1 MSLLAR
7 QDHESKARPA
17 IDPAEKLFDSGQVAE
32 QGEGLSDVIRV
43 CAGHEWRDKQCDWLI
58 RSACSIAGA
67 VNRRIDSAALS
78 LMMPEQHVRQEA
90 LAALGAAY
98 WHYSG
103 WPSDAVRDR
112 CTDPARGKRLTEGG
126 TGLEELADRAWGYLM
141 RFCNS
146 KMA

>member
-98 WHYSG
+98 WHYSR
-103 WPSDAVRDR
+103 WPGDAHRWSS
-112 CTDPARGKRLTEGG
+112 TAAKKEMARMGSCGLARSSNIDQGTWPLTRLFQP
-126 TGLEELADRAWGYLM
+126 R
-141 RFCNS
+141 
-146 KMA
+146 